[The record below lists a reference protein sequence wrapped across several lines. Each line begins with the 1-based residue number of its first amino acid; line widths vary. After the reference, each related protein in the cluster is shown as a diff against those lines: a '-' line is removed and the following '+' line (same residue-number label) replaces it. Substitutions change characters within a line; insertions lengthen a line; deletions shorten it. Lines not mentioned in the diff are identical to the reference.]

1 MKRDDEV
8 LEEIEPS
15 ESGRAAAAATAMATT
30 TSSRFKV
37 DIVARSHPGNLDH
50 LNEDHYLVVRVER
63 SLQTV
68 LSNLPESILPRRF
81 DETAYGMLVADGLG
95 GMPAGNVASAAAI
108 SKLVEL
114 AVNTPDWIMRMS
126 QRKATLVK
134 RRMTD
139 RFRKVDEALRQNA
152 VDESGVTGMS
162 TMTAALSLGAD
173 LFLAHLGDSRA
184 YLLRG
189 DKFRQLT
196 RDHTLAQAMIDA
208 GIGEAENAL
217 VHGMRRVLTA
227 ALGMAQSQVEPEV
240 QHMQLQDGD
249 QLLLCTDG
257 LPEALDAG
265 VIEFVLRRAGSA
277 AEACNGLIEA
287 ALSSNGADNV
297 TVIVARFGFPQTA

>member
-1 MKRDDEV
+1 MKEDDDVIEV
-8 LEEIEPS
+8 REAF
-15 ESGRAAAAATAMATT
+15 ESGRAAAAAPTMATT
-30 TSSRFKV
+30 TSSRSRV
-37 DIVARSHPGNLDH
+37 DIAARSHPGNQDH

-68 LSNLPESILPRRF
+68 MSNLPESILPRRF
-81 DETAYGMLVADGLG
+81 DETAHGMLVADGLG

-114 AVNTPDWIMRMS
+114 GVNTPDWIMRMS
-126 QRKATLVK
+126 RRKATVVK
-134 RRMTD
+134 QRMAE
-139 RFRKVDEALRQNA
+139 RFRKIDETLRQNA
-152 VDESGVTGMS
+152 VDDSGVTGMS
-162 TMTAALSLGAD
+162 TMTAALSLGPD

-208 GIGEAENAL
+208 GIGEEENAL
-217 VHGMRRVLTA
+217 VRGMRRVLTA

-240 QHMQLQDGD
+240 QHLQLQDGD

-257 LPEALDAG
+257 LIEALDEG
-265 VIEFVLRRAGSA
+265 VIESIVRRAGSA
-277 AEACNGLIEA
+277 AEACEGLIEA
-287 ALSSNGADNV
+287 ALSSNGTDNV
-297 TVIVARFGFPQTA
+297 TVIVARYGFPQPA

>member
-1 MKRDDEV
+1 MKQDDDVIEV
-8 LEEIEPS
+8 REPF
-15 ESGRAAAAATAMATT
+15 ESGQAAAAAPAMATT
-30 TSSRFKV
+30 TSSLFRV
-37 DIVARSHPGNLDH
+37 DIAARSHPGNLAR

-81 DETAYGMLVADGLG
+81 DETAHGMLVADGLG

-126 QRKATLVK
+126 RRKATVVK
-134 RRMTD
+134 QRMVE

-152 VDESGVTGMS
+152 DDESGITGMS
-162 TMTAALSLGAD
+162 TITVALSLGPD

-217 VHGMRRVLTA
+217 VRGMRRVLTA
-227 ALGMAQSQVEPEV
+227 ALGMAQAQVEPEV
-240 QHMQLQDGD
+240 QHLQLQDGD

-257 LPEALDAG
+257 LIEAIDEG
-265 VIEFVLRRAGSA
+265 VIESIVRRAGSA
-277 AEACNGLIEA
+277 AEACEGLIEA
-287 ALSSNGADNV
+287 ALNNNGADNV
-297 TVIVARFGFPQTA
+297 TVIVARYGFPQPA